1 MDLNIIYKY
10 GDREKPLTR
19 IKNNTLTIYL
29 PSQYYI
35 EQEEKK
41 LLIAIK
47 SFNDPMIDKMYKSFI
62 TFKSNFLQ

>member
-1 MDLNIIYKY
+1 MDLKITYKY
-10 GDREKPLTR
+10 GDKEKPLTR
-19 IKNNTLTIYL
+19 IMNNTSTIYL

-41 LLIAIK
+41 LLIAKK
-47 SFNDPMIDKMYKSFI
+47 SFNDPMINKMYKSFI